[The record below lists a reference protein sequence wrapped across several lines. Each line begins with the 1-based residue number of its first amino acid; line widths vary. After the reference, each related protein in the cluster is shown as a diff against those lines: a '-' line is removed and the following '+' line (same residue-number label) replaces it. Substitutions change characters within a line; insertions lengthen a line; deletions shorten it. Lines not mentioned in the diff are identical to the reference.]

1 MQKQGPPTKENS
13 TKQLLLSL
21 IGLLAATGTFL
32 LFYKKRVFKRTRVAG
47 KKIDIEIRYDIEKDA
62 ETAFSA
68 QNTAKVVK
76 MVLTPIE
83 KQIRKEKAK
92 LILVFGGD
100 TWEMRMC
107 SASEKLRNSVRRL
120 LEAKEW

>member
-1 MQKQGPPTKENS
+1 MQQHELQKENDL
-13 TKQLLLSL
+13 TKPLLFGL
-21 IGLLAATGTFL
+21 IALFAVTGTFL
-32 LFYKKRVFKRTRVAG
+32 LFFKKRVLKRTRVPG

-62 ETAFSA
+62 DTTFSA
-68 QNTAKVVK
+68 HNTAKVVK
-76 MVLTPIE
+76 MVLTPLE
-83 KQIRKEKAK
+83 KQIKKEKAK